1 MKSAYPGEQ
10 IHINAV
16 ALDQFN
22 HTTSAFIGITTSAV
36 SAHTSMKLVV
46 PPILYIFSA
55 CTLLKPKVTSFM
67 YATADICLVYS
78 TMILYNLGDKGRN
91 REL

>member
-36 SAHTSMKLVV
+36 SAHTLMELV
-46 PPILYIFSA
+46 PHIIYIFCMHIIETKSYQLYV
-55 CTLLKPKVTSFM
+55 C
-67 YATADICLVYS
+67 YS
-78 TMILYNLGDKGRN
+78 RYLFGI
-91 REL
+91 